1 MTAFAAIVSLDDRP
15 VHDAVARR
23 DQAVA
28 DVLSA
33 STRRPAQALQLGPC
47 TLVMAPLH
55 AWDPERPIVNAGIA
69 AVGDVL
75 FEDHAAVMDRCGLPR
90 SAPALDGVV
99 ALVAGAA
106 NKLSQ
111 WRGEIAFTA
120 WNTIERRLTCVRDP
134 LGIRPV
140 FIGTGPRTIVLSN
153 LLEAV
158 IAHPDIPR
166 TLDQEALVRFLA
178 TGSITTTV
186 ATPYQHVSL
195 MPEGHRLDLGAD
207 GRVTLERYWS
217 PAPPRGRTDRT
228 AGSIMED
235 YRAVL
240 RDAVSDRIEGKPCT
254 IFLSGGIDSTTLAA
268 VARETSSP
276 LRAATLRFTHA
287 TVADEDALAA
297 AVAARLGIPLDVI
310 DADRYGALCGVAA
323 GEAATLVDEPT
334 LGNWRHTIAHAARYS
349 SLAIYGEDGDTLLQT
364 PLWRDLRAVQSWR
377 SLLWESA
384 RFVITERRPPH
395 LGLRLRQRARLRP
408 QAAEEVSWLNP
419 PAARIA
425 AAPETRTILGHS
437 PRPLGRTSEVWAKL
451 LKNVPRDFALSIS
464 PNVTKQPLTLTMP
477 LMDTRVI
484 EFVESVPPVPWR
496 QNKQLARRA
505 FAHLLPQSVID
516 RPKTP
521 VRGYYEA
528 LVSAWRNLEGPTR
541 VPKAVSECGWVDE
554 AAWQAAVLRGG
565 AFVATAAW
573 RVLILNA
580 WLESNRR

>member
-15 VHDAVARR
+15 VR
-23 DQAVA
+23 DPIPRHEQAVS

-33 STRRPAQALQLGPC
+33 ATRRPAQALHLGPC

-55 AWDPERPIVNAGIA
+55 SWDPDRPIVNAGIA

-75 FEDHAAVMDRCGLPR
+75 FEDHAAVMARCGLPR
-90 SAPALDGVV
+90 SASALEGVAAV
-99 ALVAGAA
+99 IAGAA
-106 NKLSQ
+106 AKPSD
-111 WRGEIAFTA
+111 WRGEIAFAA
-120 WNTIERRLTCVRDP
+120 WNAVERRLTCVRDP
-134 LGIRPV
+134 LGTRPV
-140 FIGTGPRTIVLSN
+140 FIGAGSRTLILSN
-153 LLEAV
+153 LIEAV

-217 PAPPRGRTDRT
+217 PPPPRRRAARA
-228 AGSIMED
+228 AGAVLEE

-240 RDAVSDRIEGKPCT
+240 HEAVSDRIEGKPCT

-287 TVADEDALAA
+287 TVADEDALAS
-297 AVAARLGIPLDVI
+297 AVAARLSIPMDVI
-310 DADRYGALCGVAA
+310 DADRYGALRGMDA
-323 GEAATLVDEPT
+323 GEAAALVDEPT

-349 SLAIYGEDGDTLLQT
+349 SLAIYGEDGDTLLQP

-384 RFVITERRPPH
+384 RFVIAERRPPH
-395 LGLRLRQRARLRP
+395 LGLRLRQRARLRQP
-408 QAAEEVSWLNP
+408 PSQVVSWLSP

-437 PRPLGRTSEVWAKL
+437 PRPLGRTSEIWSKL

-484 EFVESVPPVPWR
+484 EFVESVPSVPWR
-496 QNKQLARRA
+496 QNKRLARRA
-505 FAHLLPQSVID
+505 FAHVLPQSVID

-528 LVSAWRNLEGPTR
+528 LVSAWRNLEGPAT
-541 VPKAVSECGWVDE
+541 VPKTLSDLGWIDE
-554 AAWQAAVLRGG
+554 AAWQTALLQGDAFAATG
-565 AFVATAAW
+565 AW

-580 WLESNRR
+580 WLESNRQ